1 MIRTVRNAQYD
12 WMIIGIYL
20 SLIIIGW
27 FSIYAATY
35 TYSEDT
41 NFLDLS
47 VPITKQTV
55 YIAIALSVFII
66 ALFIDVKFWHT
77 FAYIFYGI
85 SIFLLLLVLFVGSEI
100 KGARAWFVIGGFSF
114 QPSEIAKFCTT
125 LAVASY
131 LSYYKVNLKTG
142 VYQWIVVGIIF
153 APVFFILL
161 QPDAGS
167 AITFLSLFIL
177 LFIEGFNPVYYI
189 SAVSLFLSFVFSIL
203 FPLEQVIMAII
214 LAAIGF
220 SWFNFKIF
228 KYHYALLAVLLISL
242 IYGFYF
248 LGLGYMIYVALGFL
262 GVSLIM
268 LWRNRQEK
276 LSLFLPLAVAV
287 LYAFSYFSINLFNGL
302 ELHQQERIK
311 VWLKP
316 SECDPRGSLYNL
328 LQSKVAIGSGGM
340 LGKGFMNGNMTK
352 LKFVPE
358 QSTDFIFSTIG
369 EEQGF
374 FGSVIV
380 ILLFVVL
387 IWRILNTSE
396 RMTNKFASYFGL
408 SLAGFLFIHVLVN
421 IGMTM
426 GLVPIIGI
434 PLPFISKGGSSLI
447 GFSLMLGVFIRMQ
460 SRSA

>member
-1 MIRTVRNAQYD
+1 
-12 WMIIGIYL
+12 
-20 SLIIIGW
+20 
-27 FSIYAATY
+27 
-35 TYSEDT
+35 
-41 NFLDLS
+41 
-47 VPITKQTV
+47 
-55 YIAIALSVFII
+55 
-66 ALFIDVKFWHT
+66 
-77 FAYIFYGI
+77 
-85 SIFLLLLVLFVGSEI
+85 
-100 KGARAWFVIGGFSF
+100 
-114 QPSEIAKFCTT
+114 
-125 LAVASY
+125 
-131 LSYYKVNLKTG
+131 
-142 VYQWIVVGIIF
+142 
-153 APVFFILL
+153 
-161 QPDAGS
+161 
-167 AITFLSLFIL
+167 
-177 LFIEGFNPVYYI
+177 
-189 SAVSLFLSFVFSIL
+189 
-203 FPLEQVIMAII
+203 
-214 LAAIGF
+214 
-220 SWFNFKIF
+220 
-228 KYHYALLAVLLISL
+228 
-242 IYGFYF
+242 
-248 LGLGYMIYVALGFL
+248 MIYVALGFL

-380 ILLFVVL
+380 ILLFVIL